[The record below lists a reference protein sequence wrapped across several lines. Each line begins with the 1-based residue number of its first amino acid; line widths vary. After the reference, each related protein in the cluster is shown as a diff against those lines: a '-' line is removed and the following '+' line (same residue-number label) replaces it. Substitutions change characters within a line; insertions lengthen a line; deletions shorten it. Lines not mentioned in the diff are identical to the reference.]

1 MSEFKTPLTT
11 IGAINPH
18 PNPEVLRLEIASI
31 YGFQVVIPKGKYQV
45 GEPVLYMPIDSVLP
59 KELEDQ
65 LFAPDAKIKLHNSR
79 IKQIR
84 IQKFPSQG
92 MIVSSEDVK
101 KFTGISTLPP
111 LETDLASIL
120 KVTKYEPPLPSWQ
133 MARLGGG
140 SRNKPLENP
149 LLHKYNGLESVKWY
163 PDLFKDGEQV
173 TIQEKLHG
181 SNIRAA
187 ILPSVVPDLSE
198 LKSLLKT
205 LPQSHQRFAL
215 LKSAFNMLKRIV
227 LGRLGLLPKYEN
239 CYGSNNVELTNRVGY
254 VGFYGEDVY
263 GSVLKKVEAFSKMK
277 PGETIFGE
285 LIGPGI
291 QKNYDYGLKDRHFVL
306 FDVKVLQEDNS
317 QKWLSPDEAEAYAKE
332 RGFDFVPVLY
342 RGPYNKEMTY
352 ELTKGDSIYCP
363 KQKIREGIVIKSTD
377 GYNDPL
383 CPSSKKGLK
392 WISEAYLDK
401 DNSDF
406 H

>member
-11 IGAINPH
+11 INSISPH

-31 YGFQVVIPKGKYQV
+31 YGFQVVIPKGRYQV

-111 LETDLASIL
+111 LETDLAGVL

-133 MARLGGG
+133 VAKLGGG

-149 LLHKYNGLESVKWY
+149 LLHKYNGLESIKWY

-187 ILPSVVPDLSE
+187 ILPSVVPSFSE
-198 LKSLLKT
+198 LKALMKT
-205 LPQSHQRFAL
+205 FPQSYQRIAL
-215 LKSAFNMLKRIV
+215 LKSAFNMIKRIV
-227 LGRLGLLPKYEN
+227 LGKLNMLPKYEN
-239 CYGSNNVELTNRVGY
+239 CYGSNNVELTNRSGY

-317 QKWLSPDEAEAYAKE
+317 QKWLSPDEVEAYAKE

-342 RGPYNKEMTY
+342 RGPYNKEMAY

-363 KQKIREGIVIKSTD
+363 KQKIREGIVIKSTN

-392 WISEAYLDK
+392 WISEAYLDREQT
-401 DNSDF
+401 DY

>member
-11 IGAINPH
+11 INAIAAH

-31 YGFQVVIPKGKYQV
+31 YGFQVVIPKGRYQV

-92 MIVSSEDVK
+92 MIVSAEDVK

-120 KVTKYEPPLPSWQ
+120 KVTKYEPPIPSWQ
-133 MARLGGG
+133 GAKLGGG

-149 LLHKYNGLESVKWY
+149 LLHKYNGLESIKWY

-187 ILPSVVPDLSE
+187 ILPSVVPKLSE

-205 LPQSHQRFAL
+205 FPQSYQRLAL
-215 LKSAFNMLKRIV
+215 LKSAFNMLKRIA
-227 LGRLGLLPKYEN
+227 LGKLNMLPKYEN

-263 GSVLKKVEAFSKMK
+263 GSVLKTEQAFSKMK

-291 QKNYDYGLKDRHFVL
+291 QKNYEYGLKEHRFVL
-306 FDVKVLQEDNS
+306 FDVKVLQEDSS
-317 QKWLSPDEAEAYAKE
+317 QKWLSPDEVEAYAKE
-332 RGFDFVPVLY
+332 RGFQFVPVLY
-342 RGPYNKEMTY
+342 RGPYNKEMAY
-352 ELTKGDSIYCP
+352 SLTTGDSIYCP

-392 WISEAYLDK
+392 WISEIYLDK
-401 DNSDF
+401 ENSDF